1 MTELESKMIELKTL
15 KTEISALKPKKGVKS
30 YLLEVE
36 NDETFEKFKEM
47 LKRYPKNGRK
57 MNMKI
62 RLNELMA
69 KDVATY
75 YSNMTASE
83 LP

>member
-15 KTEISALKPKKGVKS
+15 KAEISALKPKKGVKS

-69 KDVATY
+69 QDVATY